1 MAKNKHGFLKLAI
14 VGAVVAVLGVGVYH
28 GIKHQDKIKDAW
40 NNLWGI
46 EEQVP
51 EEKPT
56 PDDPTGGEEQP
67 LVNSVTIEVEGQD
80 PTTQSVASGGLMEE
94 PEAPTKEGY
103 IFQGWALKGTT
114 EPIDFSTFIVEGDI
128 TLVPLWLEEP
138 VKVTATSATNF
149 TFEGN
154 SIKSYVGEDKEVVLP
169 TSYSLGDVLTAEK
182 SFETFDDLL
191 NQFFENGVDEW
202 EVTDADGQSHVFT
215 DRTIFDAETLA
226 YPVTGNAFTQ
236 TYIDGSDIQVTD
248 IRGFGSNIV
257 EKIVIPGEIQVIGS
271 GAFYGCE
278 NLKHVEIEEG
288 VKNVGVNAFGDC
300 KNLENVSIPNSATT
314 VGIAFDGCTNLT
326 YNTYDNGKYL
336 GNDTNPY
343 LVLVKATSTDIN
355 SCTINSDCK
364 IILNAFYNC
373 ENLTSVNLPDGL
385 TVIGDNAF
393 DGCTNLVEIDI
404 PNGVTSIGL
413 NAFTLTALKKVTIPA
428 SVTDINYSFRG
439 ANSLLDLVVIFES
452 ATPAYIHYDSIVAD
466 TAIIYVPDDAV
477 ESYKT
482 AWSMHAG
489 QIKPV
494 SEYEEA

>member
-1 MAKNKHGFLKLAI
+1 MKKSTKIISAGL
-14 VGAVVAVLGVGVYH
+14 AVLALGGLAVGGHFTYKHFNPAEQQKPVDPGVT
-28 GIKHQDKIKDAW
+28 
-40 NNLWGI
+40 
-46 EEQVP
+46 P
-51 EEKPT
+51 
-56 PDDPTGGEEQP
+56 PDDGGEEQP
-67 LVNSVTIEVEGQD
+67 LVHVMTFKVGEETLPGVN
-80 PTTQSVASGGLMEE
+80 VATGGLIT
-94 PEAPTKEGY
+94 PPADPTKEGY
-103 IFQGWALKGTT
+103 IFAGWALEGTET
-114 EPIDFSTFIVEGDI
+114 PIDFSTLTATENMTFVA
-128 TLVPLWLEEP
+128 LWIDEP
-138 VKVTATSATNF
+138 VEVSATSATNF

-169 TSYSLGDVLTAEK
+169 TSYSLGEVLTTEK
-182 SFETFDDLL
+182 SFEIFDDLL

-202 EVTDADGQSHVFT
+202 EVTDANGQTHTFT
-215 DRTIFDAETLA
+215 DRNIFDAESLA

-288 VKNVGVNAFGDC
+288 VKNVGFNAFGDC

-314 VGIAFDGCTNLT
+314 VDIAFDGCANLT

-355 SCTINSDCK
+355 FCTINSDCK

-385 TVIGDNAF
+385 TVIGDHAF
-393 DGCTNLVEIDI
+393 DGCTNLTEIDI
-404 PNGVTSIGL
+404 PNGVTSIGS

-439 ANSLLDLVVIFES
+439 SNSLLDLVIIFES
-452 ATPAYIHYDSIVAD
+452 ATPAYIYYDSIVAD

-494 SEYEEA
+494 SEYVEV